1 MAKILFDSK
10 VRNKNIR
17 MESWQQIQT
26 QLLMQIYT
34 NQNKHNQQGLVAEQ
48 SQNELDVDL
57 DNFNQ
62 QILPIIYFLPKESK
76 LL

>member
-57 DNFNQ
+57 DNFN
-62 QILPIIYFLPKESK
+62 
-76 LL
+76 

>member
-1 MAKILFDSK
+1 
-10 VRNKNIR
+10 

-57 DNFNQ
+57 DNFN
-62 QILPIIYFLPKESK
+62 
-76 LL
+76 